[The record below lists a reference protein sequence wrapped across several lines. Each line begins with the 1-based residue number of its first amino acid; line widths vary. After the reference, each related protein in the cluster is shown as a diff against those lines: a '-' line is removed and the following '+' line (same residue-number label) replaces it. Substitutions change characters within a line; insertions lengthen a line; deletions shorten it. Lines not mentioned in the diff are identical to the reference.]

1 MNHVVHSYDNLH
13 MGHGFH
19 RNLLDSGF
27 ANGLLVGGFNLPLWK
42 KKHDNSSVGMMKFP
56 TEWKV
61 IIHSCSSHHQ
71 PDISLTTINHY

>member
-27 ANGLLVGGFNLPLWK
+27 ANGLLVGGFNLPLCK
-42 KKHDNSSVGMMKFP
+42 KKNM
-56 TEWKV
+56 
-61 IIHSCSSHHQ
+61 
-71 PDISLTTINHY
+71 TTRQLG